1 MAQLSFADVR
11 LNRHGISAYL
21 SLVTSPI
28 APLNDKASDTA
39 RYFHSLGLHFPC
51 QIGSAKARQP
61 STWQSP
67 TLTDSGFK
75 LGRLSPVLDS
85 HGATEDVEP

>member
-21 SLVTSPI
+21 SLAGPI
-28 APLNDKASDTA
+28 APFNDKASDMA
-39 RYFHSLGLHFPC
+39 RYFHSLGLYFPC

-61 STWQSP
+61 ST
-67 TLTDSGFK
+67 
-75 LGRLSPVLDS
+75 
-85 HGATEDVEP
+85 